1 MSAMMES
8 LWEWICSYWILTRSS
23 LPSKKLWSR
32 TKNSHLTLSALPMS
46 QSRGQLYVALSR
58 VTSPD
63 GLKILD
69 DTSDSDNAD
78 GVTNIVYK
86 EVFKG
91 LPHTKEEHPMCS

>member
-1 MSAMMES
+1 MIAVS
-8 LWEWICSYWILTRSS
+8 
-23 LPSKKLWSR
+23 PSR
-32 TKNSHLTLSALPMS
+32 TSRQHQATMLPVTVNVHRLATHMPHLKAGTVFTH
-46 QSRGQLYVALSR
+46 GQLYVALSR

>member
-46 QSRGQLYVALSR
+46 QSRRPVSTVAMLF
-58 VTSPD
+58 
-63 GLKILD
+63 D
-69 DTSDSDNAD
+69 DNQ
-78 GVTNIVYK
+78 
-86 EVFKG
+86 
-91 LPHTKEEHPMCS
+91 